1 MTAPSRD
8 VEAGRA
14 AGLVGAGILV
24 SRLSGFV
31 RTWFLARYLGAGD
44 EQDAFQT
51 ALRVPNALRNLLG
64 EGTLS
69 AAFLPVYS
77 GLLARADE
85 RGARTL
91 ANALLGVL
99 LVAVSVLTLVGI
111 AIAPWLTAVLA
122 AGFTGEKAELTTRLI
137 RVLFPMAALM
147 VISGWCLGI
156 QNSHRRFFMSYA
168 SAAMWNVAQIVLLA
182 GWGSRAESMTQLAW
196 WLAWATLVGALLQVA
211 VQLPEV
217 WRLAGP
223 IKPTLPLQ
231 NESVRAVL
239 RNLTPVVGALGVV
252 QLSGFADGF
261 LASFLVTGSVSALS
275 FANMIMSLPVALF
288 GIAVSASSLPELSRE
303 ADLSTTT
310 EGGGA
315 MRRLSTAQ
323 RAAVQTR
330 VQNGLA
336 RILFY
341 VVPSAVVF
349 IAFGDLV
356 IGVLLVSGEFGAAQ
370 QTLVHATLAAYAVG
384 LIGFSSNRLMATVF
398 HAMQDYRTPLR
409 YSMVSVA
416 VSIVTAAA
424 LAYYFRSNRFAVAGI
439 AFGAALGSWV
449 NFALL
454 TARVRSVFGSLL
466 SPETRSAVLRV
477 VALTSAATALAWLLR
492 ESLPPL
498 HRWLLAAVVLGV
510 FSLLYL
516 VSSWWLGSAEAARWL
531 RLSPRRR
538 VES

>member
-1 MTAPSRD
+1 
-8 VEAGRA
+8 
-14 AGLVGAGILV
+14 
-24 SRLSGFV
+24 LSGFV
-31 RTWFLARYLGAGD
+31 RTWFLARYLGASD

-77 GLLARADE
+77 GLLARGDE
-85 RGARTL
+85 RGARVL

-99 LVAVSVLTLVGI
+99 LVAVSVLTLIGI
-111 AIAPWLTAVLA
+111 ATAPWLTAVLA

-223 IKPTLPLQ
+223 IKPTLQMQ
-231 NESVRAVL
+231 NDSVRAVL

-288 GIAVSASSLPELSRE
+288 GIAVSASSLPELSRVAE
-303 ADLSTTT
+303 SSPRTAL
-310 EGGGA
+310 GGVSIALGA
-315 MRRLSTAQ
+315 EQ

-349 IAFGDLV
+349 IVFGDLV

-370 QTLVHATLAAYAVG
+370 QALVHATLAAYAVG

-409 YSMVSVA
+409 FSVVSVA
-416 VSIVTAAA
+416 VSIVTAAV
-424 LAYYFRSNRFAVAGI
+424 LAYYFRSNTFAVAGI
-439 AFGAALGSWV
+439 ALGAALGSWV
-449 NFALL
+449 NFVLL
-454 TARVRSVFGSLL
+454 TSRIRAVFGSLL
-466 SPETRSAVLRV
+466 SRETRAAVMRV
-477 VALTSAATALAWLLR
+477 FFLTFVATALAWLVR

-498 HRWLLAAVVLGV
+498 HRWIEAPVVLGV
-510 FSLLYL
+510 FSVCYL
-516 VSSWWLGSAEAARWL
+516 VASWWFGSAEAARWL
-531 RLSPRRR
+531 RRAPRRR
-538 VES
+538 AQP

>member
-31 RTWFLARYLGAGD
+31 RTWFLARYLGASD

-77 GLLARADE
+77 GLLSRADE
-85 RGARTL
+85 RGARVL

-99 LVAVSVLTLVGI
+99 LVAVSVLTLIGI
-111 AIAPWLTAVLA
+111 ASAPWLTAVLA

-182 GWGSRAESMTQLAW
+182 GWGSRAASMTQLAW

-223 IKPTLPLQ
+223 IKPTLQLQ
-231 NESVRAVL
+231 NDSVRAVL

-261 LASFLVTGSVSALS
+261 LASFLATGSVSALS

-288 GIAVSASSLPELSRE
+288 GISVSASSLPELSRV
-303 ADLSTTT
+303 ADASPRAGRDGALLHLS
-310 EGGGA
+310 A
-315 MRRLSTAQ
+315 DQ
-323 RAAVQTR
+323 RAAVLSR

-349 IAFGDLV
+349 IVFGDLV
-356 IGVLLVSGEFGAAQ
+356 IGVLLVSGEFGSAQ
-370 QTLVHATLAAYAVG
+370 QQLVHATLAAYAVG
-384 LIGFSSNRLMATVF
+384 LVGFSSNRLMATVF

-409 YSMVSVA
+409 FSMLSVA

-424 LAYYFRSNRFAVAGI
+424 LAYNFRQNTFAVAGI
-439 AFGAALGSWV
+439 ALGAAFGSWV

-454 TARVRSVFGSLL
+454 TARIRSAFGALL
-466 SPETRSAVLRV
+466 SRETRSAVLRV
-477 VALTSAATALAWLLR
+477 FLVTSVAAVLAWMLR
-492 ESLPPL
+492 ESLPAL
-498 HRWLLAAVVLGV
+498 HRWIQASIVLGV
-510 FSLLYL
+510 FSVIYL

-538 VES
+538 AEP